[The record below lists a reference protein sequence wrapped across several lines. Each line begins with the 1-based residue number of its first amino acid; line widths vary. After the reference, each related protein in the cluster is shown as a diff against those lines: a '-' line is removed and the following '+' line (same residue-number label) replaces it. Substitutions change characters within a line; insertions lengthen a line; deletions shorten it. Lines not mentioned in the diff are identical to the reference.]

1 MSPPKTDTLPPAPA
15 IAAPV
20 VARTVIAGPI
30 AHPAGPVK
38 RCGVDWPGHNH
49 GIGCHVGDDG
59 CSDDGCSDDG
69 CPEADGTTKSGRAES
84 DVTAAT
90 DNLCLGTRSGQ
101 TENRHQCQGEK
112 DLLHA
117 HLHHSFR
124 DLAVIV
130 PASSHLLDLIGT
142 EMTKV
147 PSSLRPWRTLSSGS
161 RAWASW
167 AS

>member
-1 MSPPKTDTLPPAPA
+1 MSPSKTATSPPA
-15 IAAPV
+15 IAIAAAV
-20 VARTVIAGPI
+20 VARTVIARPI
-30 AHPAGPVK
+30 APPAGPVK
-38 RCGVDWPGHNH
+38 RCGVDWPGHNYR
-49 GIGCHVGDDG
+49 IGCHVGDDG
-59 CSDDGCSDDG
+59 CSDDGY
-69 CPEADGTTKSGRAES
+69 PEADGAAKSGRAES

-101 TENRHQCQGEK
+101 TENRRQCQGEK

-124 DLAVIV
+124 DLSEIV
-130 PASSHLLDLIGT
+130 PASSHLLGLIGT

-161 RAWASW
+161 RVLASW